1 MVLVGPLHFE
11 CIHYSSNQYLFVS
24 FKAFIKILLH
34 RIKSIFQVTSFPQT
48 KHKSVISH
56 YPVAQALTRA
66 VLTLRAL
73 FCLSCFE
80 SRTPVLWDA
89 NWPVSNR
96 IGHSCR
102 CHGLLLRFSE
112 DLVLSHH
119 HWQCHCRH
127 WCSCC
132 WLSVFS
138 LLLLCCVSVVT
149 YFLLTNTS
157 GPLPNPSRA
166 KLFFGGSEG
175 LSPKLL
181 NTENLQAC
189 PAHIIEI

>member
-1 MVLVGPLHFE
+1 M
-11 CIHYSSNQYLFVS
+11 
-24 FKAFIKILLH
+24 
-34 RIKSIFQVTSFPQT
+34 
-48 KHKSVISH
+48 
-56 YPVAQALTRA
+56 
-66 VLTLRAL
+66 
-73 FCLSCFE
+73 
-80 SRTPVLWDA
+80 LWDA

-132 WLSVFS
+132 WLLVFS

-149 YFLLTNTS
+149 CFLLTNTS

-166 KLFFGGSEG
+166 ELFLEAVKVFESETSKYRKRAKLFLEAV
-175 LSPKLL
+175 KV
-181 NTENLQAC
+181 
-189 PAHIIEI
+189 